1 MITSPSFE
9 STRECIFTVYLQYS
23 RGDGWHESAER
34 PREGRRYSRCSRCS
48 SVKTCFRD
56 DNRKLTHTNH
66 VRSFLVAI
74 SLLQIYWLL
83 SDIPLRHAR
92 PVLASWGC
100 KVQPSAEYSRVCK
113 SSKHPL
119 ALVTSFVVRLSC
131 PLSQQNIG
139 ICSLYRTSKHD

>member
-1 MITSPSFE
+1 MCIY
-9 STRECIFTVYLQYS
+9 CIFTVFKRRWPALVGREAKG
-23 RGDGWHESAER
+23 RGH
-34 PREGRRYSRCSRCS
+34 YSRCSS
-48 SVKTCFRD
+48 AKTCFRD

-66 VRSFLVAI
+66 VALSI